1 VEAIPRSSPAP
12 NRRQE
17 YAAATRAAIIQ
28 AGRELFA
35 QQGFIATKVEQIAA
49 RARVAPATVYT
60 SVGGKHAILGVLME
74 QLAAWQPRSLTFEQI
89 GRAQTR
95 HDMLSALAHGTRTT
109 REEWADVMRVITETA
124 PHDEKAAAVQAQ
136 RIDRYKAA
144 LSIVADRLTALEGPS
159 LDHQRAITVL
169 WFYFG
174 PGAYLP
180 LHDDLGWSYPET
192 ETWLLEQCERA
203 LIIT

>member
-35 QQGFIATKVEQIAA
+35 QQGFIATKVEQ
-49 RARVAPATVYT
+49 
-60 SVGGKHAILGVLME
+60 VGGKHAILGVLME